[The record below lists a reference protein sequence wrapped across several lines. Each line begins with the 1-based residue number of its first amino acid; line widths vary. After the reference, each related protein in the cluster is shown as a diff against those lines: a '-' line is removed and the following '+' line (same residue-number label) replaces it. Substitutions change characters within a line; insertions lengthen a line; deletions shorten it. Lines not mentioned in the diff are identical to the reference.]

1 MEVLK
6 DYIPKKFFLKS
17 KGVLGALIAIGGPL
31 MAYLGLDFEWYKA
44 EAGTL
49 YATVSAA
56 VGGIVALWGRIKADS
71 RVVFKK

>member
-1 MEVLK
+1 MSN
-6 DYIPKKFFLKS
+6 KFFLKS
-17 KGVLGALIAIGGPL
+17 KGVIGALVAIGGPVL
-31 MAYLGLDFEWYKA
+31 SYLGLDLDWYKA

-56 VGGIVALWGRIKADS
+56 VGGAVALWGRIKADS